1 MEKHDYFIKGKYT
14 IINEEIED
22 IGIDSVYESFV
33 QEDEKKYLC
42 KIIDKK
48 SNQINPNNFAELF
61 ETIKIHN
68 QIKNDNIDNL
78 IDFIQG
84 KKNIY
89 LFFNYL
95 NGKTLNLYLK
105 EKKVIKEEEIYII
118 LDKIIDAILYL
129 YHNNIILRDLKLEN
143 IFINRNGNI
152 LLCNL
157 EKRNLLMRNKADY
170 KFKNAYIKISLRIG
184 MIFCKLID
192 FDNFSNYSK
201 EKNIK
206 NLKEK
211 DISLIHEYFNQYI
224 SNKEN
229 ISAQLKDLISELLKE
244 ENKRINIEYIKSH
257 EWFNLFSENADNN
270 KINFSYKKQKSI
282 SKSSIETNNKKS
294 KILQK
299 STINSNYA
307 NVSKSMV
314 DESYISSSSTAKNS
328 INTIKKSTKK
338 VKEEIIITDEP
349 YLEYYKK
356 EREVLLG
363 LIDSFDK
370 EEIINNVKLAE
381 KYAEEK
387 EKNKKNKK
395 NKIFNDDNNYIYD
408 ENDNNKNNNK
418 GKKEKK
424 GGFFSMFAC
433 H

>member
-42 KIIDKK
+42 KLIDKK
-48 SNQINPNNFAELF
+48 S
-61 ETIKIHN
+61 N

-201 EKNIK
+201 EKNI
-206 NLKEK
+206 
-211 DISLIHEYFNQYI
+211 
-224 SNKEN
+224 
-229 ISAQLKDLISELLKE
+229 
-244 ENKRINIEYIKSH
+244 
-257 EWFNLFSENADNN
+257 
-270 KINFSYKKQKSI
+270 NFVWL
-282 SKSSIETNNKKS
+282 N
-294 KILQK
+294 
-299 STINSNYA
+299 
-307 NVSKSMV
+307 
-314 DESYISSSSTAKNS
+314 
-328 INTIKKSTKK
+328 
-338 VKEEIIITDEP
+338 
-349 YLEYYKK
+349 
-356 EREVLLG
+356 
-363 LIDSFDK
+363 
-370 EEIINNVKLAE
+370 
-381 KYAEEK
+381 
-387 EKNKKNKK
+387 
-395 NKIFNDDNNYIYD
+395 
-408 ENDNNKNNNK
+408 
-418 GKKEKK
+418 
-424 GGFFSMFAC
+424 
-433 H
+433 